1 MRNNRTLIAFCT
13 LAIAGIWLTGC
24 PVTEDEEG
32 GLGQP
37 CFADGT
43 CNAGLVCNP
52 SSICEQDGGDPS
64 FTTLYGSS
72 SFGSCADCHA
82 PDAPGFTDGT
92 EATQDWS
99 SRASAYQSLQGNA
112 SGLIGNFEDCNGVP
126 LIGNAPDSSL
136 IVAVFDETV
145 RANFSVASHPDCNVD
160 SISDMTLKIGGQLTT
175 EELTLLKDWISAGAP
190 DN

>member
-1 MRNNRTLIAFCT
+1 MAIGL
-13 LAIAGIWLTGC
+13 LALASLWLTGC
-24 PVTEDEEG
+24 PATEDEQG

-37 CFADGT
+37 CLPDNT
-43 CNAGLVCNP
+43 CNAGLVCNADG
-52 SSICEQDGGDPS
+52 ICEQDGGGPS
-64 FTTLYGSS
+64 FTTLYGST

-92 EATQDWS
+92 EATQNWS

-112 SGLIGNFEDCNGVP
+112 SGLIGNFEGCNGVP
-126 LIGNAPDSSL
+126 FIGDGPDSSL

-145 RANFSVASHPDCNVD
+145 RTNFSLAAHPDCNVD
-160 SISDMTLKIGGQLTT
+160 SISDMTLKIGGALTSQ
-175 EELTLLKDWISAGAP
+175 ELNLLKDWISAGAP